1 MNDMNLYPYLTQER
15 RQLRQQGVEGAYQAG
30 THTPHN
36 DERFERE
43 EYR

>member
-1 MNDMNLYPYLTQER
+1 MNLYLYLTQDG
-15 RQLRQQGVEGAYQAG
+15 RQLRQQGEEGAYQAD